1 MSRTLQVFIVAV
13 QVTVIIL
20 FSTVSL
26 PGFTQAQPGMLAV
39 LADTMGSSF
48 FHFFFF
54 FLMSVHGWWSYVSNS
69 LVQGF

>member
-1 MSRTLQVFIVAV
+1 MVV

-39 LADTMGSSF
+39 VDTMGASSF
-48 FHFFFF
+48 FHFFFG
-54 FLMSVHGWWSYVSNS
+54 FLIMGGGRMC
-69 LVQGF
+69 LIL

>member
-1 MSRTLQVFIVAV
+1 MSRTLQVFIVVV

-39 LADTMGSSF
+39 LADTMGSSSF
-48 FHFFFF
+48 FHVFFFF
-54 FLMSVHGWWSYVSNS
+54 I
-69 LVQGF
+69 GFCSWVVV

>member
-1 MSRTLQVFIVAV
+1 MSRTLQVFIVVV

-26 PGFTQAQPGMLAV
+26 PGFTQAQPGVLAV

-48 FHFFFF
+48 FHVCVFFFWGI
-54 FLMSVHGWWSYVSNS
+54 SDHGWWSNS
-69 LVQGF
+69 FVQGF

>member
-1 MSRTLQVFIVAV
+1 MSRTLQVFIVVV

-39 LADTMGSSF
+39 LADTMGSPF
-48 FHFFFF
+48 FHLFFFWGGI
-54 FLMSVHGWWSYVSNS
+54 SDHGLWSNS
-69 LVQGF
+69 FVQGF